1 MGSRTAARVRIYG
14 RTLNQKDSIQL
25 KIDSNGAEHTELIEF
40 GQSTDYVEREYDIA
54 PVTGDISVT
63 LLFLP
68 GCNFELEWFRFIST
82 K

>member
-1 MGSRTAARVRIYG
+1 MGSRTAARVRICG

-40 GQSTDYVEREYDIA
+40 GQSNDYVEREYDISS
-54 PVTGDISVT
+54 VTGDISVT

-68 GCNFELEWFRFIST
+68 GCNFELEWFRFIPT
-82 K
+82 E